1 MTKGESATV
10 ELKKGAVEDQ
20 KLNRDIWSTVER
32 CAQRMPE
39 HPAENTARSLPLIL
53 PVTVD

>member
-1 MTKGESATV
+1 MTMGESATV
-10 ELKKGAVEDQ
+10 ETKKGAVEDQ

-39 HPAENTARSLPLIL
+39 HAAENTARSLPLIL